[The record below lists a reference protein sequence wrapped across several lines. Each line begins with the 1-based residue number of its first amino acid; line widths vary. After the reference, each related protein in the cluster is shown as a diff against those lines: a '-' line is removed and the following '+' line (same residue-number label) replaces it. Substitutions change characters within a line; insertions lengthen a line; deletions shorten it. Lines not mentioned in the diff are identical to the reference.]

1 MLKLNYNEKCDVWS
15 CGVILYIL
23 LCGHPPFDGE
33 NDKDI
38 LDKVLIGKYNFNYQ
52 EWDNV
57 SKEAKDLV
65 KIMLEENPQKRISA
79 LDALKHSW
87 IRDKSTETAL
97 SNTQAIKV
105 FSNIKNFRVNLN
117 KNKSIHYN

>member
-1 MLKLNYNEKCDVWS
+1 MLKLNYDEKCDVWS

-33 NDKDI
+33 NDKEI
-38 LDKVLIGKYNFNYQ
+38 LDKVLTGRYNFNYQ

-65 KIMLEENPQKRISA
+65 KIMLEENPEKRISA

-87 IRDKSTETAL
+87 IRDQSTETVL
-97 SNTQAIKV
+97 SKTQAIKV

-117 KNKSIHYN
+117 KT